1 MLESIQSLRRHYPD
15 QVIGYVLSL
24 FTLPIIPQRRK
35 AGKAPL
41 CNSTAKIQLFSVMQ
55 EKTIKTVLNPAGHV
69 IPAWAC
75 GKAGIYVQQSIKT
88 VPNPAGHVIP
98 AWACGNAGIYVQ

>member
-55 EKTIKTVLNPAGHV
+55 EKTIKTV
-69 IPAWAC
+69 
-75 GKAGIYVQQSIKT
+75 
-88 VPNPAGHVIP
+88 PNPAGHVIP
-98 AWACGNAGIYVQ
+98 ARARGEAGIYV

>member
-24 FTLPIIPQRRK
+24 FTLPIIPQRRM

-55 EKTIKTVLNPAGHV
+55 EKTIKTVPNLAGHV
-69 IPAWAC
+69 IPTWTR
-75 GKAGIYVQQSIKT
+75 GEAGIYVQQSIKT
-88 VPNPAGHVIP
+88 VPNSAGHVIP
-98 AWACGNAGIYVQ
+98 ARACGKAGIYV